1 MNLRHH
7 HTDSGGPPASIDEIH
22 DGVAVALATVEQQ
35 YTANRRT
42 LVTLLASI
50 GQPVSLPEIMEREPQ
65 LAQSSVYRNLGV
77 LEQAGVAVRIVTNDE
92 FARFELAEA
101 HGGHHHHHL
110 ICSSCGAVEDFTL
123 SSGAEATI
131 VRELAELSHRHGFA
145 PSEHQVDLVG
155 LCADCQ

>member
-1 MNLRHH
+1 MSLRHH
-7 HTDSGGPPASIDEIH
+7 TSEPGAAPTSVDEIH
-22 DGVAVALATVEQQ
+22 DGVAVALTAVEQQ

-42 LVTLLASI
+42 LVALLASVD
-50 GQPVSLPEIMEREPQ
+50 QPLSFPEIMEREPQ
-65 LAQSSVYRNLGV
+65 LAQSSVYRNLSV

-110 ICSSCGAVEDFTL
+110 ICSSCGSVEDFTL
-123 SSGAEATI
+123 SSSVEAM
-131 VRELAELSHRHGFA
+131 VVDELEALAHRHGFA

>member
-1 MNLRHH
+1 MNPRHH
-7 HTDSGGPPASIDEIH
+7 HSDSGGPPVTVDEIH
-22 DGVAVALATVEQQ
+22 EGVAVALTAVEQQ

-42 LVTLLASI
+42 LVALLTSVD
-50 GQPVSLPEIMEREPQ
+50 QPVSLPEIMEREPQ

-123 SSGAEATI
+123 SSSVEATI
-131 VRELAELSHRHGFA
+131 VGELEALANRHGFV
-145 PSEHQVDLVG
+145 PTEHQVDLVG

>member
-7 HTDSGGPPASIDEIH
+7 RSEPDDSPDSLDEIH
-22 DGVAVALATVEQQ
+22 EGVAVALAAVEQQ

-42 LVTLLASI
+42 LVALLASI
-50 GQPVSLPEIMEREPQ
+50 DQPVSLPEIMEREPQ

-123 SSGAEATI
+123 SSAVEATI
-131 VRELAELSHRHGFA
+131 VGELEQLANRHGFA
-145 PSEHQVDLVG
+145 PTEHQVDLVG

>member
-22 DGVAVALATVEQQ
+22 DGVA
-35 YTANRRT
+35 
-42 LVTLLASI
+42 
-50 GQPVSLPEIMEREPQ
+50 
-65 LAQSSVYRNLGV
+65 
-77 LEQAGVAVRIVTNDE
+77 EQAGVAVRIVTNDE

-123 SSGAEATI
+123 SSGVEATI
-131 VRELAELSHRHGFA
+131 VRELEELAHRHGFV

>member
-1 MNLRHH
+1 
-7 HTDSGGPPASIDEIH
+7 
-22 DGVAVALATVEQQ
+22 
-35 YTANRRT
+35 
-42 LVTLLASI
+42 
-50 GQPVSLPEIMEREPQ
+50 
-65 LAQSSVYRNLGV
+65 VYRNLGV

-123 SSGAEATI
+123 SSGVEATI
-131 VRELAELSHRHGFA
+131 VRELEELAHRHGFV

>member
-77 LEQAGVAVRIVTNDE
+77 LE
-92 FARFELAEA
+92 
-101 HGGHHHHHL
+101 
-110 ICSSCGAVEDFTL
+110 
-123 SSGAEATI
+123 
-131 VRELAELSHRHGFA
+131 
-145 PSEHQVDLVG
+145 
-155 LCADCQ
+155 

>member
-1 MNLRHH
+1 
-7 HTDSGGPPASIDEIH
+7 
-22 DGVAVALATVEQQ
+22 
-35 YTANRRT
+35 
-42 LVTLLASI
+42 
-50 GQPVSLPEIMEREPQ
+50 SLPEIMEREPQ

-123 SSGAEATI
+123 SSGVEATI
-131 VRELAELSHRHGFA
+131 VRELEELAHRHGFV